1 VIKQILRRMKQTTST
16 TNFERVEHILNT
28 IQMSTTSSSRRRRK
42 KRVGIVGFGKVGQF
56 LVRTIREDSKISGEI
71 EIAFVW
77 NRTQSRMEGHIHKEL
92 QLQRLED
99 AMERNPDLI
108 VEVADPKISET
119 FGADWLR
126 RCDYMI
132 GSPSGLA
139 SKGME
144 KMINA
149 ASAHSHG
156 LYIPSGALW
165 GAEDIQK
172 MADRNTLG
180 SLSISMAFH
189 PSSLKRTFGELTE
202 RMKKHVKPDGTTDG
216 PVTLYSGPVRDLCPM
231 APNNVNTM
239 AAAALAAHTLGFD
252 KVHGELIVD
261 SSLDAHVITVDAK
274 GRPRPDGSCF
284 RAVSTRHNPAQHGA
298 VTGSATLV
306 SFVSSMMRA
315 EGRGRGVHFC

>member
-1 VIKQILRRMKQTTST
+1 M
-16 TNFERVEHILNT
+16 NRVEHILNT
-28 IQMSTTSSSRRRRK
+28 IQMATTSNERRK
-42 KRVGIVGFGKVGQF
+42 TRVGIVGFGKVGQF
-56 LVRTIREDSKISGEI
+56 LVKTIREDPEISRNV

-77 NRTQSRMEGHIHKEL
+77 NRTQSRMIGSVPKEL
-92 QLQRLED
+92 QLEHLENAIQRK
-99 AMERNPDLI
+99 PDLI

-119 FGADWLR
+119 FAADWLLH
-126 RCDYMI
+126 CDYMI
-132 GSPSGLA
+132 GSPSGMA

-144 KMINA
+144 KMIST
-149 ASAHSHG
+149 ASSNPGNHG

-165 GAEDIQK
+165 GAADIQK
-172 MADRNTLG
+172 MADRNTLA

-189 PSSLKRTFGELTE
+189 PSSLKRVFGDLAIS
-202 RMKKHVKPDGTTDG
+202 MKRHVKADNTTNG
-216 PVTLYSGPVRDLCPM
+216 PVTVYSGPVRALCPM

-261 SSLDAHVITVDAK
+261 SSLDAHVITVDAR
-274 GRPRPDGSCF
+274 GHPRPDGSCF

-306 SFVSSMMRA
+306 SFVSSMLRA
-315 EGRGRGVHFC
+315 NGRGRGIHFC